1 MEHISYEEYT
11 QYGGIASID
20 DFPIL
25 LLDVETYLRKFT
37 ANRIDD
43 YELTPEIK
51 LLLTK
56 LINYIT
62 CYNRAIATITS
73 GVSSYSDGIETISY
87 DTEQYT
93 AQAKEDNMRDLC
105 RTYLPQDL
113 LYRGRSGFNGRKYN
127 NL

>member
-11 QYGGIASID
+11 QYGGIASIE

-43 YELTPEIK
+43 YELDTQIK
-51 LLLTK
+51 RLITLLVNKNHAISNT
-56 LINYIT
+56 INQ
-62 CYNRAIATITS
+62 S
-73 GVSSYSDGIETISY
+73 GISSYSDGIETISY
-87 DTEQYT
+87 DTEQFT
-93 AQAKEDNMRDLC
+93 PQAKEDAMRDLC